1 MNIEEAAIAFVEAH
15 KPSKINVDWIERDYG
30 SVAKYLEMENPNG
43 VGDSG
48 SQYMEISK
56 FDSLSGHTEIIEWY
70 AHEAFQIA
78 YYTVPESER
87 RTPEDHMVEY
97 IFDPDFDWTIGEAL
111 RLQKQRNVFDLNV
124 TEFRDGSPHDE
135 INLWEYT
142 EEAL

>member
-1 MNIEEAAIAFVEAH
+1 MNIEEAAIAFVKAH
-15 KPSKINVDWIERDYG
+15 KPDRIDEDFISEQYG

-43 VGDSG
+43 VGDCG
-48 SQYMEISK
+48 SQYMEISML
-56 FDSLSGHTEIIEWY
+56 DSLSGHTEIIEWY

-87 RTPEDHMVEY
+87 ITPEDYMVEY

-111 RLQKQRNVFDLNV
+111 RLLKQRNVFDLNV
-124 TEFRDGSPHDE
+124 TEFRDGNPHEE

-142 EEAL
+142 E